1 MDKVEFSEQFKS
13 RTKALTIEIIKFC
26 ETLQNSESSRIIKRQ
41 LLRSASSVGA
51 NYRAACRA
59 RSKAEFFSK
68 MSTVVEEADE
78 SLFWLEILK
87 EAGIYKFDSE
97 HHSKIY
103 NEMTEVLKVMSKTRK
118 NTKR

>member
-1 MDKVEFSEQFKS
+1 M
-13 RTKALTIEIIKFC
+13 TIELIKFC

-41 LLRSASSVGA
+41 LLGSSSSVGA

-68 MSTVVEEADE
+68 MSTVVEETDE

-87 EAGIYKFDSE
+87 ETGIYKFDSE